1 MLSADAHLSK
11 PWINA
16 KDVHGRIAY
25 FLTYAIALLGIAGSA
40 IRCWTA
46 WKGVERA
53 GNLCLV
59 MQDDFNVLDTE
70 YTWTREV
77 DMSGFGNGEFEM
89 TTASSNNSFV
99 DDGKLYIVPTLTSD
113 VIGFNNVLD
122 GYTYNIT
129 GCTNSNLTACGAVS
143 NATSG
148 TVIPPVMSA
157 RLTTKNSHHIT
168 YGKVEIRAKLPVGDW
183 LWPALWM
190 LPVDDSYGPWPLSG
204 EIDIM
209 ESRGNGVDYKAQG
222 RDVVRGSLNWGPF
235 TWLNGVAKTYGW
247 WSTRRSTF
255 AEDFHTYTLE
265 WSPNFIRIYVD
276 TRLHKMLDVSFLK
289 ETFFERGDF
298 PPYVANGSQTIQT
311 PNPWVEAGGNG
322 KNAAPFNK
330 PFYLIMNVAVGGT
343 NGWFPDGIGGKPWLD
358 GSHVAMS
365 TFARAQNQWY
375 KTWPQNPKDRALVV
389 DSVKMWQAC

>member
-1 MLSADAHLSK
+1 
-11 PWINA
+11 
-16 KDVHGRIAY
+16 
-25 FLTYAIALLGIAGSA
+25 
-40 IRCWTA
+40 
-46 WKGVERA
+46 
-53 GNLCLV
+53 
-59 MQDDFNVLDTE
+59 
-70 YTWTREV
+70 
-77 DMSGFGNGEFEM
+77 
-89 TTASSNNSFV
+89 
-99 DDGKLYIVPTLTSD
+99 
-113 VIGFNNVLD
+113 
-122 GYTYNIT
+122 
-129 GCTNSNLTACGAVS
+129 
-143 NATSG
+143 
-148 TVIPPVMSA
+148 MSA

-209 ESRGNGVDYKAQG
+209 ESRGNGVDYKAQYVVSPYISSILRAHYFFVYRG

-311 PNPWVEAGGNG
+311 PNPWVEAVDGESPSDSWRKTSKGGNG

-358 GSHVAMS
+358 GSHGKFS
-365 TFARAQNQWY
+365 SLDNLC
-375 KTWPQNPKDRALVV
+375 DRWL
-389 DSVKMWQAC
+389 MRCEQ